1 MGTHHPYSTIL
12 FGATVME
19 RLLNPKSI
27 AIVGASTNITKMG
40 SLITFNVRSGGYEGE
55 VYPINPKAHTIHGYK
70 AYPSILDC
78 PTPDVASIIVPK
90 RAVPEILDQCAQA
103 NIKNIILVTAG
114 YREVGPD
121 GQAAEEEIKAIAHRH
136 HFNLVGPNCV
146 GISRPALK
154 LNLTS
159 MPYFPPKGPVAFVS
173 QSGAFAA
180 QNFLSVERWG
190 LGLSTVISTGNEAVL
205 TCTDYIQLLADDPE
219 TRVIL
224 LYIEGFNDGPRFLQA
239 AKDITPKKPVLLM
252 KVGRTSQGQR
262 AATSHTGALAGDND
276 VFQGA
281 MHQAGVI
288 VGNSLEDLFDW
299 AMALGHQSL
308 PNGSN
313 VAILTNSGGP
323 GVSLTDVCAEES
335 LFVPTLSQPVQEHLS
350 SFLPPT
356 AVTGN
361 PVDSTFTINMRIFSQ
376 CADILL
382 DLDTIDSLLIH
393 GFFGPDLMNQ
403 FRDSP
408 DVPQDAVSIMQDE
421 FGDAAQQL
429 IQTIQKHGKPTLIS
443 STQDRKDSA
452 IRMLQDAGIPVYP
465 MPERAAHTLGVMTRY
480 AQWCKQHCT

>member
-1 MGTHHPYSTIL
+1 
-12 FGATVME
+12 V
-19 RLLNPKSI
+19 
-27 AIVGASTNITKMG
+27 
-40 SLITFNVRSGGYEGE
+40 
-55 VYPINPKAHTIHGYK
+55 HGYK

-90 RAVPEILDQCAQA
+90 TAVPEILDQCAQA
-103 NIKNIILVTAG
+103 KIKNIILVTAG

-121 GQAAEEEIKAIAHRH
+121 GQVAEEEIKAIAKRH

-205 TCTDYIQLLADDPE
+205 TCTDYIQLLATDPE
-219 TRVIL
+219 TRVII

-239 AKDITPKKPVLLM
+239 AKAITPKKPILLM

-262 AATSHTGALAGDND
+262 AATSHTGALAGDNE

-281 MHQAGVI
+281 MRQAGVI
-288 VGNSLEDLFDW
+288 VGQSLEDLFDW
-299 AMALGHQSL
+299 AMALAHQ
-308 PNGSN
+308 PFPQGKN

-323 GVSLTDVCAEES
+323 GVSLTDVCAEEG
-335 LFVPTLSQPVQEHLS
+335 LTVPALPPTVQKQLH

-382 DLDTIDSLLIH
+382 ALDNVDSLLVH
-393 GFFGPDLMNQ
+393 GFFGPDLMDQ
-403 FRDSP
+403 FRHSP
-408 DVPQDAVSIMQDE
+408 DVSQEAITIMQNE
-421 FGDAAQQL
+421 FGDAANQL
-429 IQTIQKHGKPTLIS
+429 IQTTQQYGKPVLIS
-443 STQDRKDSA
+443 STQDRQDSA
-452 IRMLQDAGIPVYP
+452 IRTIQDAGIPVYT
-465 MPERAAHTLGVMTRY
+465 MPERAARTLGIMTRY